1 MATGCYGRLPRP
13 QALRR
18 RRTLRTAFEGMS
30 ISQSP
35 GGGALNLETALYSYN
50 EEKTMKQEEKEL
62 CFGAVV
68 YAANKTV
75 LEFLQ
80 AFSKHVPL
88 GIALLN
94 SEVRKQIQL
103 ALKNRQITSR
113 LDGKK
118 YFVYGIAWSLRPCS
132 FYDSQARQIST
143 SFEQHLKI
151 IYDVEIKE
159 KDQPLIVIIYQGG
172 NCPIYLLPE
181 LCGIIF

>member
-18 RRTLRTAFEGMS
+18 RRTLRTAFEGLG
-30 ISQSP
+30 ISQSS
-35 GGGALNLETALYSYN
+35 GGGALNQDTALYSYN
-50 EEKTMKQEEKEL
+50 EEKTRKQEEKDR
-62 CFGAVV
+62 CFGVIV

-75 LEFLQ
+75 LEFLW

-113 LDGKK
+113 LDGKM
-118 YFVYGIAWSLRPCS
+118 YIVYGIAWILRPCS
-132 FYDSQARQIST
+132 FYDSQARQISI

-151 IYDVEIKE
+151 TYDVEVKV
-159 KDQPLIVIIYQGG
+159 KDQPLIVVKYQGG
-172 NCPIYLLPE
+172 NSPTYLLPE